1 MKKLVLIGG
10 AIAFIVISTI
20 IFISRPKPKVF
31 QSNPPKTFNVII
43 QGEVEMTGSYL
54 VVEGDTLQTLIN
66 YAQGLTNKADLS
78 TINLNEVL
86 QPNYKYTIPSKDNED
101 KVPFQYNL
109 NEVNYNTLITIPGIT
124 ETRAINILTYREQN
138 NKFNS
143 VEELLNVKG
152 IGEVTYDKIKDYFYI
167 R

>member
-1 MKKLVLIGG
+1 M
-10 AIAFIVISTI
+10 
-20 IFISRPKPKVF
+20 
-31 QSNPPKTFNVII
+31 
-43 QGEVEMTGSYL
+43 
-54 VVEGDTLQTLIN
+54 
-66 YAQGLTNKADLS
+66 
-78 TINLNEVL
+78 
-86 QPNYKYTIPSKDNED
+86 
-101 KVPFQYNL
+101 PFQYNL